1 MFARSVFG
9 FLKERLP
16 ASMFTGEPLNLQ
28 TRQPPGSSAGEWVVA
43 GQEHE
48 EPISASQFENLPAPV
63 RRYLTAVIPENR
75 RRVRRARFT
84 QSGVFRVGE
93 EVEKWQPFTAEQD
106 VVTNPPGFVWSAT
119 IRMGP
124 LLSVRVMDAY
134 QNGCGILRA
143 RLLGVVPVANASG
156 PEMDEGEMMRYL
168 AEAIWYPT
176 ALVPD
181 GRLSWRPVD
190 ESSALAVLSDKGRE
204 VSVKFRF
211 DNQGMIYRIDADR
224 FRAQNG
230 GYRRRPW
237 SAYCGEYALRDGFR
251 IPLEARVV
259 WHFPQLELE
268 YFRGRIESAEYDA

>member
-1 MFARSVFG
+1 
-9 FLKERLP
+9 
-16 ASMFTGEPLNLQ
+16 
-28 TRQPPGSSAGEWVVA
+28 
-43 GQEHE
+43 
-48 EPISASQFENLPAPV
+48 V

-84 QSGVFRVGE
+84 QSGVLRVGE
-93 EVEKWQPFTAEQD
+93 EVGKWQPFTAEQD
-106 VVTNPPGFVWSAT
+106 VVTNPPGFVWNAT
-119 IRMGP
+119 VRMGP

-134 QNGCGILRA
+134 QNGCGVLRA
-143 RLLGVVPVANASG
+143 RLLGVVPVARASG

-181 GRLSWRPVD
+181 ERLRWWPVD

-211 DNQGMIYRIDADR
+211 DDQGMVYRIDADR
-224 FRAQNG
+224 YRAENR

-259 WHFPQLELE
+259 WHFPQVELE
-268 YFRGRIESAEYDA
+268 YFRGRIESAEYNA